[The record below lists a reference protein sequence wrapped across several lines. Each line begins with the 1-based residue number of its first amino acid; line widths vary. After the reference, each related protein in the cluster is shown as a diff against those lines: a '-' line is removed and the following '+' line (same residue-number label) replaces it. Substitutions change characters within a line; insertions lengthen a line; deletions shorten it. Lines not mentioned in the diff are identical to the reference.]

1 MKHLKNFSL
10 FEAVIIP
17 QELNT
22 NGVRFRSYQDVVSF
36 GQENGFDVVNYD
48 EFYNSLTEE
57 DKQTAPPRPQGPPP
71 GMGMPPRG
79 MRPPP
84 GGMGRGMRGGPPPGM
99 QGPPGARG
107 QQGPPQAPFFALFH
121 PQNERP
127 MFVLNDPNFWRIPIF
142 KDILRDIIGHEMV
155 HKVQSDKNEIG
166 YVLPNP
172 NDTNGYLSDKNEV
185 MAFSWTIANEIRNLA
200 WVDTFEE
207 AIKVFQKLRK
217 DGLSS
222 PVGALVKDVYRLDEK
237 TIKRYH
243 KYIYMYLRNFYN
255 QDETP
260 EEN

>member
-1 MKHLKNFSL
+1 MKHLRKFEL

-17 QELNT
+17 EELNT
-22 NGVRFRSYQDVVSF
+22 RGAQFRSYQDVVSF

-57 DKQTAPPRPQGPPP
+57 DKRTAPPRPQGPPP

-79 MRPPP
+79 MRPP

-99 QGPPGARG
+99 QGGPPGARG

-155 HKVQSDKNEIG
+155 HREQANRSEIE

-172 NDTNGYLSDKNEV
+172 NDTNKYLSDKNEI

-207 AIKVFQKLRK
+207 AIKAFQKLRK
-217 DGLSS
+217 DGLRS
-222 PVGALVKDVYRLDEK
+222 PVGALVTDVYRLDEK

-255 QDETP
+255 QDETS
-260 EEN
+260 EEG